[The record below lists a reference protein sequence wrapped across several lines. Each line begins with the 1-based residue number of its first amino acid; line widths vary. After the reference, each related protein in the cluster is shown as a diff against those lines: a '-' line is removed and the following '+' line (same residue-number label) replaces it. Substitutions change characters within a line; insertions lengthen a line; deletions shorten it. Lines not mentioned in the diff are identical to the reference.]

1 MKKPQD
7 EEPSTE
13 VNNEI
18 PKERYISPK
27 KRQQIIDELRLI
39 QYNIIME
46 YQKIANLIDDTSNKP
61 SKFRTKNWVEIND
74 ESRKTYNFNSQI
86 KFKTTIL
93 KFSLCDYSDAYILV
107 KGKIMINGAGA
118 DAAATQ
124 ADERDKGAAF
134 KNCAPFTNCIS
145 EISNTQ
151 VDNAK
156 DIDIVMPMYNLIEY
170 SDNYAKTTGSLW
182 QYFRDEPDDNLEDS
196 ESFKSKIK
204 ITGKTPHDN
213 NEKDVEIMVPLKYL
227 SNFWRTLEM
236 PLINCEV
243 NLILTWSLIC
253 VITNSNGAGTF
264 EITDT
269 KLYVPVVTLSTQE
282 NAKLLQQLKSCFK
295 RVINWNKHLSKPE
308 LLRRNPNLNHLV
320 EPSFQGI
327 NRFFVLAF
335 ENDTQRTSHS
345 DYYLPNVEIKDYN
358 IMINGKNVFD
368 QPIKNNKVTYEN
380 IRKIATGQGND
391 YTTGCLLD
399 CPYFMDTYK
408 MIAVDLSKQ
417 QTLDADP
424 RAIQQ
429 INFTANLDR
438 TSTTVYF
445 ILEEAKE
452 TILDFS
458 QGTVKV
464 L

>member
-1 MKKPQD
+1 M
-7 EEPSTE
+7 
-13 VNNEI
+13 
-18 PKERYISPK
+18 
-27 KRQQIIDELRLI
+27 
-39 QYNIIME
+39 
-46 YQKIANLIDDTSNKP
+46 
-61 SKFRTKNWVEIND
+61 
-74 ESRKTYNFNSQI
+74 
-86 KFKTTIL
+86 L
-93 KFSLCDYSDAYILV
+93 KCRLCDYSDAYILV
-107 KGKIMINGAGA
+107 KGTITINGRGV
-118 DAAATQ
+118 DAAARQ
-124 ADERDKGAAF
+124 PDERDKIVIF

-145 EISNTQ
+145 EINNTQ
-151 VDNAK
+151 IDNAK

-182 QYFRDEPDDNLEDS
+182 QYFRDEPVADDDIEDS
-196 ESFKSKIK
+196 ESFKSKKK
-204 ITGKTPHDN
+204 ITGKTPNNDN
-213 NEKDVEIMVPLKYL
+213 KKDVKIMVPLKYL

-243 NLILTWSLIC
+243 NLILTWSSNC
-253 VITNSNGAGTF
+253 VITDSNGASTF
-264 EITDT
+264 TITDT
-269 KLYVPVVTLSTQE
+269 KLYVPVVTLSTQG
-282 NAKLLQQLKSCFK
+282 NAKFFQQLKSGFK
-295 RVINWNKHLSKPE
+295 RVINWNKYLSKPE
-308 LLRRNPNLNHLV
+308 LLAQNQNLNHLV
-320 EPSFQGI
+320 EPSFQGV
-327 NRFFVLAF
+327 NRLFVLAF
-335 ENDTQRTSHS
+335 EGDDNRTAHDS
-345 DYYLPNVEIKDYN
+345 YYLPTVEIKDYN
-358 IMINGKNVFD
+358 IMINGENFFD

-399 CPYFMDTYK
+399 YSYFADTYK

-417 QTLDADP
+417 QALDADP

-438 TSTTVYF
+438 AGNTRVYF